1 MNNYTRKETTY
12 ESVQKSP
19 LIIAIVTVVKN
30 GNYES
35 LYFLFG
41 L

>member
-12 ESVQKSP
+12 ESAKKSP
-19 LIIAIVTVVKN
+19 LIIVIVTVVKN
-30 GNYES
+30 GNYEH